1 VQCEPFSDQQPG
13 TAGLRKKVTVFQQPH
28 YLACFVQSVLD
39 TLALER
45 GASLVLG
52 GDGRFFNREAIQ
64 TIIAIAAANGIGN
77 LIIGQGGLLSTPAA
91 SNLIRRRHAAGGIIL
106 TASHNPGGPDGD
118 FGIKFN
124 TSSGG
129 QAPEQMT
136 DAVYERSKTISSY
149 QIADIPLINL
159 DKQGSQTLG
168 DLQIDIVDP
177 VTDYADLMEELFD
190 FELIRSALKKKISL
204 YYDALNAAT
213 GPYAQRIFVEMLQ
226 APASSVHNTV
236 PLEDFGGL
244 HPDPNPVDAA
254 HLVEVAFAEDAPDL
268 VAASDGDGDRNMVL
282 GRGMVVSPG
291 DSLAI
296 MLANTAVAPGYRNGV
311 TGVARSMPTSRAVD
325 SVAKE
330 LDIPCYETPT
340 GWRFFCNLLES
351 GAITLCGEESFGTSS
366 AHAREKDGLWAVL
379 FWLNMMAA
387 LDQPVDEIV
396 RKHWQRF
403 GRCYFQRRDYFIA
416 DTEKAAA
423 IMQHLTKSIGELA
436 GNSDYGSLIE
446 SANIFTYTDPVDG
459 SVSSNQGIRIYF
471 ADGGRIVFRLSG
483 TGTSGATLRIYLD
496 RVENDPAMLEM
507 ETSLAVGKLA
517 EVAAAVARIR
527 HFTGMEAPTAII

>member
-1 VQCEPFSDQQPG
+1 
-13 TAGLRKKVTVFQQPH
+13 
-28 YLACFVQSVLD
+28 VQSVLD
-39 TLALER
+39 TLALDK
-45 GASLVLG
+45 GASLVIG
-52 GDGRFFNREAIQ
+52 GDGRYYNREAIQ
-64 TIIAIAAANGIGN
+64 TIIAISAANGIGS

-91 SNLIRRRHAAGGIIL
+91 SNLIRRRKAAGGIIL

-149 QIADIPLINL
+149 SIADIPLVNL
-159 DKQGSQTLG
+159 DQQGRTQLG
-168 DLQIDIVDP
+168 ALEIDVVDP
-177 VTDYADLMEELFD
+177 VTDYAELMEELFD
-190 FELIRSALKKKISL
+190 FELIRSALQKKIRL

-213 GPYAQRIFVEMLQ
+213 GPYARKIFVDMLK
-226 APASSVHNTV
+226 APANSIHNCV

-254 HLVEVAFAEDAPDL
+254 HLVDVACADNAPDL

-291 DSLAI
+291 DSLAV

-311 TGVARSMPTSRAVD
+311 AGVARSMPTSRAVD
-325 SVAKE
+325 AVASE
-330 LDIPCYETPT
+330 LNIPCYETPT

-366 AHAREKDGLWAVL
+366 AHTREKDGLWAVL
-379 FWLNMMAA
+379 YWLNMMAA

-396 RKHWQRF
+396 RKHWHRF

-416 DTEKAAA
+416 DTDKADA
-423 IMQHLTKSIGELA
+423 IMQHLTKSVRDLA
-436 GNSDYGSLIE
+436 GKSDYGSPID
-446 SANIFTYTDPVDG
+446 SADVFAYTDPVDG
-459 SVSSNQGIRIYF
+459 SISSNQGIRIYF
-471 ADGGRIVFRLSG
+471 ADGGRVVFRLSG
-483 TGTSGATLRIYLD
+483 TGTSGATLRVYLD
-496 RVENDPAMLEM
+496 RVENDPTMLEM

-517 EVAAAVARIR
+517 EVAADVARIK
-527 HFTGMEAPTAII
+527 HFTGLDAPTAII